1 MFLISQKE
9 QFNTQGNHM
18 TLNNNTAADIKEPLL
33 EEYQRNQD
41 TENQLQENPQKTI
54 LLLLQGALDKG
65 NLAKVCH
72 QSQALVEKGFHL
84 GRMTTILDALRDRL
98 AFSKETPL
106 AFDLEELY
114 RYADQSIQE
123 AVFEKE
129 TFYLDSAIEILTEL
143 RDAWMEMMQ
152 QTGQLHNND

>member
-1 MFLISQKE
+1 
-9 QFNTQGNHM
+9 M
-18 TLNNNTAADIKEPLL
+18 TVNNTTSAEIKAPILQ
-33 EEYQRNQD
+33 EYKRNQEAED
-41 TENQLQENPQKTI
+41 HLKDNPNKTI
-54 LLLLQGALDKG
+54 LLLLQGAVDKG
-65 NLAKVCH
+65 NMAKVCH
-72 QSQALVEKGFHL
+72 QSHALVEKGFHL

-98 AFSKETPL
+98 SMTKETPL

-129 TFYLDSAIEILTEL
+129 AFYLDSAIEILTEL

-152 QTGQLHNND
+152 QTGQLKDNQ

>member
-1 MFLISQKE
+1 
-9 QFNTQGNHM
+9 M
-18 TLNNNTAADIKEPLL
+18 TLNNTTAKEIKAPIL
-33 EEYQRNQD
+33 EEYQRNQAM
-41 TENQLQENPQKTI
+41 EKSLAENPRKTV
-54 LLLLQGALDKG
+54 LLLLQGAVDKG

-98 AFSKETPL
+98 AFTKDTPL

-123 AVFEKE
+123 AVFEKD
-129 TFYLDSAIEILTEL
+129 TFYLDSAVEILTEL
-143 RDAWMEMMQ
+143 RDAWLEMMQ
-152 QTGQLHNND
+152 QTGQLPENA

>member
-1 MFLISQKE
+1 
-9 QFNTQGNHM
+9 M
-18 TLNNNTAADIKEPLL
+18 TLNNTTPNDVKAPIL
-33 EEYQRNQD
+33 EEYHRNH
-41 TENQLQENPQKTI
+41 EAEKQLAENPRKTI
-54 LLLLQGALDKG
+54 LLLLQGAVDKG

-98 AFSKETPL
+98 SLTQDTPL
-106 AFDLEELY
+106 AYDLEELY

-123 AVFEKE
+123 SVFEKD

-152 QTGQLHNND
+152 QTGQLPESTNS

>member
-1 MFLISQKE
+1 
-9 QFNTQGNHM
+9 M
-18 TLNNNTAADIKEPLL
+18 TVNNTTSAEIKAPILQ
-33 EEYQRNQD
+33 EYKRNQ
-41 TENQLQENPQKTI
+41 EAEEHLKENPRKTI
-54 LLLLQGALDKG
+54 LLLLQGAVDKG
-65 NLAKVCH
+65 NMAKVCH

-98 AFSKETPL
+98 SMTEESPL

-123 AVFEKE
+123 AVFEKDA
-129 TFYLDSAIEILTEL
+129 FYLDSAIEILTEL

-152 QTGQLHNND
+152 QTGQLQDNQ

>member
-1 MFLISQKE
+1 
-9 QFNTQGNHM
+9 M
-18 TLNNNTAADIKEPLL
+18 TLNNTTAESVKAPIL
-33 EEYQRNQD
+33 EEYHRNQ
-41 TENQLQENPQKTI
+41 EMESHLKENPYKTV
-54 LLLLQGALDKG
+54 LLLLQGAVDKG

-98 AFSKETPL
+98 HLSENAPI
-106 AFDLEELY
+106 AFDLDELY

-123 AVFEKE
+123 AVFEKN

-143 RDAWMEMMQ
+143 RDAWLTMMKQ
-152 QTGQLHNND
+152 AGELSDND